1 MVTISSLEPLMA
13 EALPIPS
20 IVLSGRTPPN
30 NSIVPLDTS
39 QTASDISLWAEFHN
53 GVAAAFRVGP
63 KISSSTTGG
72 DSSDPSSSSHPNNLQ
87 RITRNWIIYNKT
99 ASLSKQGGERGH
111 AGKLSFCII
120 VFYPMS

>member
-13 EALPIPS
+13 EALPIPNV
-20 IVLSGRTPPN
+20 VLSGRVPPN
-30 NSIVPLDTS
+30 NSIVALDTTNAS
-39 QTASDISLWAEFHN
+39 SDISLWAEFHN

-63 KISSSTTGG
+63 KLSQSNDHHSH
-72 DSSDPSSSSHPNNLQ
+72 SSDSAHPNNLQ

-111 AGKLSFCII
+111 AGNLYLNI
-120 VFYPMS
+120 